1 MGQENQSELALNEMK
16 GILLGEPKLKKGISM
31 VPFFILVPSSGG
43 LEARIPPA
51 KWGEKQHRRCCA
63 ENRKGRF
70 CTIDH
75 FP

>member
-1 MGQENQSELALNEMK
+1 
-16 GILLGEPKLKKGISM
+16 M
-31 VPFFILVPSSGG
+31 VPFFILDSSSGG
-43 LEARIPPA
+43 FEARIPPA